1 MIRQDININNYWY
14 VIILFN
20 IYLGELDTGFTHTDF
35 VKKRSIVAISYSSS
49 REQFFNT
56 AIHELKHLQSHIC
69 RYYNIEEDSEDAAYL
84 SGYLA
89 QQIHKNLLQFI

>member
-35 VKKRSIVAISYSSS
+35 VKKRSIVAISHSSS

-69 RYYNIEEDSEDAAYL
+69 QYYNIEEDSEDAAYL

>member
-35 VKKRSIVAISYSSS
+35 VKKRSIVEISYSSS